1 MFTGIIEAVGEIAAI
16 EPLEAGRRLTVRSD
30 PPFIGVEIGE
40 SIAIDGACMTVVAL
54 TSHLFAVDVS
64 AESLRRTTLG
74 QRVLGDRVN
83 LERSMALG
91 ERLGG
96 HLVTGHIDGTG
107 TVAAIDR
114 EGESALYRFQIAP
127 ELARLLVEKGSVA
140 VDGISLTCFEC
151 TQDSFVVAVIPH
163 TADVTTLGRKRVGDS
178 VNIENDLL
186 AKYVEK
192 LVEPW
197 RGRAS
202 GGGN

>member
-16 EPLEAGRRLTVRSD
+16 EPLAAGRRLTVRSD
-30 PPFIGVEIGE
+30 PPFIGIEIGE
-40 SIAIDGACMTVVAL
+40 SIALDGACMTVVAL

-74 QRVLGDRVN
+74 QRVAGDHVN
-83 LERSMALG
+83 LERSMSLG

-96 HLVTGHIDGTG
+96 HLVTGHVDGTG
-107 TVAAIDR
+107 TVASIDR
-114 EGESALYRFQIAP
+114 EGESALYRFQVPP

-140 VDGISLTCFEC
+140 VDGISLTCFDC
-151 TQDSFVVAVIPH
+151 TPNSFVVAVIPH
-163 TADVTTLGRKRVGDS
+163 TAEVTTLGRKRPGDT

-186 AKYVEK
+186 GKYVEK

-197 RGRAS
+197 RTRTGS
-202 GGGN
+202 GES